1 MKVELTEWK
10 TQSLA
15 GFWFI
20 SRWPHIEFVWNR
32 LLLIS
37 YVKLMTPLSLSL
49 SISLIS
55 FAKYVNENEG
65 VFGRRQDIE
74 TCNTSWVIITFERES
89 ERDKGEIKLDGIKSC
104 YMFIPSILDR
114 CFLTFP
120 SQPLQC
126 NDTLKTTTWNQNIS
140 NYTDEFDCKS
150 LEP

>member
-1 MKVELTEWK
+1 MT
-10 TQSLA
+10 
-15 GFWFI
+15 
-20 SRWPHIEFVWNR
+20 
-32 LLLIS
+32 S
-37 YVKLMTPLSLSL
+37 YRICLKQITFDKLCQINDASLSLSL

-65 VFGRRQDIE
+65 LFGRRQDG
-74 TCNTSWVIITFERES
+74 IITFERES

-126 NDTLKTTTWNQNIS
+126 NDTLKTTT
-140 NYTDEFDCKS
+140 
-150 LEP
+150 

>member
-1 MKVELTEWK
+1 MT
-10 TQSLA
+10 
-15 GFWFI
+15 
-20 SRWPHIEFVWNR
+20 
-32 LLLIS
+32 S
-37 YVKLMTPLSLSL
+37 YRICLKQITFDKLCQINDASLSLSL

-74 TCNTSWVIITFERES
+74 TCNTSSWVIITFERES

-126 NDTLKTTTWNQNIS
+126 NDTLKTTT
-140 NYTDEFDCKS
+140 
-150 LEP
+150 